1 MLIAIVILAIVMALL
16 AAGAAFVFAT
26 RRADEQH
33 ARATERGAADRAENI
48 AATNHSVQAAVDA
61 AVDRAVN
68 ETQLQARAERDAAV
82 AAALEQSATLQR
94 EQFDAT
100 MKRQEAQLASNTLQV
115 KQQLDTTTAHVKE
128 QLAGTSAQLKE
139 QTSADLGA
147 KKDVIDSRLDQ
158 VHAEMRTE
166 LAKVSEMLSALGQTN
181 AQKFGEVESSLK
193 AHMEI
198 ANTLS
203 ESTQALKSALANP
216 QARGQWGERMAE
228 DVLRLAGL
236 VEHVNY
242 TKQTQIDGGTGRPDY
257 TFKMPKGQTLFMDVK
272 FPMAAYL
279 RYLEAGTDAE
289 REVHLKRFLQDV
301 RARVKELAKR
311 EYAVEGGGT
320 TMDNVLL
327 FIPNEQLSGFIHE
340 HDPALIEDAMG
351 QQIVMCSP
359 MTLFAFLGVIRQAH
373 DNFTLAETSSEIL
386 SLIGKFSNEWIKYTD
401 QLGKLQRRF
410 VGMEKDFDDLIG
422 PRRRQLEKP
431 LAELDAIR
439 QQRNLPVDGE
449 LFALEPADE
458 DETPPAGNVRH
469 LGGGSGS

>member
-1 MLIAIVILAIVMALL
+1 MLIAVMILAVALALL
-16 AAGAAFVFAT
+16 AAGAAFVFAS

-33 ARATERGAADRAENI
+33 ARATEERAESL
-48 AATNHSVQAAVDA
+48 ASTNESVQAAVDA
-61 AVDRAVN
+61 AVTRAVT
-68 ETQLQARAERDAAV
+68 EARVQASAERDAAV

-128 QLAGTSAQLKE
+128 QLAGTSTQLRE

-158 VHAEMRTE
+158 VHAEMRSE
-166 LAKVSEMLSALGQTN
+166 LAKVAEMISSLGQTN

-198 ANTLS
+198 ASTLS
-203 ESTQALKSALANP
+203 ESTQALKAALANP

-228 DVLRLAGL
+228 DVLRLAGF
-236 VEHVNY
+236 VENVNY
-242 TKQTQIDGGTGRPDY
+242 RKQIQIEGGTGRPDY
-257 TFKMPKGQTLFMDVK
+257 TFHMPKGQTLFMDVK

-289 REVHLKRFLQDV
+289 RDAHLKRFLQDV

-311 EYAVEGGGT
+311 EYAVEGGGS
-320 TMDNVLL
+320 MLDNVLL

-340 HDPALIEDAMG
+340 HDPGLIEDAMG

-373 DNFTLAETSSEIL
+373 DNFTIERTSDEIL
-386 SLIGKFSNEWIKYTD
+386 SLIGKFGTQWTKYSEQMDKIK
-401 QLGKLQRRF
+401 RRF
-410 VGMEKDFDDLIG
+410 EGVEKDFEALTG
-422 PRRRQLEKP
+422 TRKRQLERP
-431 LAELDAIR
+431 LRELEAIR
-439 QQRNLPVDGE
+439 QQRGLPVDGE
-449 LFALEPADE
+449 LFALEAEDE
-458 DETPPAGNVRH
+458 DTPPSGNVRH
-469 LGGGSGS
+469 LGSGSSA